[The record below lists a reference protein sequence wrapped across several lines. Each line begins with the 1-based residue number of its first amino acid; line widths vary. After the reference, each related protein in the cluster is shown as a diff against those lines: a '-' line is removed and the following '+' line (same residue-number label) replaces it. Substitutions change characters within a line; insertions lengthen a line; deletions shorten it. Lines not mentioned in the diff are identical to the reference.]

1 MKFRGDRK
9 YLYWGM
15 TAFAV
20 IGGGLL
26 VYYCLFHGTK
36 ISSVLDR
43 IFAICFPIIV
53 GFCLAYLITPII
65 NSIEHRILIPFV
77 KKVRKGTLPKN
88 YKKLFRAVA
97 ILVSYMIV
105 FWGIYGLFAM
115 IIPEIQTSIISIGKQ
130 FPATFDKYYS
140 MLLHFINNNE
150 EVATFLENTLSFD
163 IESIDSEK
171 ILNIILA
178 QMENIGSLLSTLS
191 TTVYSALKTTLNIA
205 IGVIISIYLLFDKE
219 KFAAQAKKI
228 CYSLLEM
235 HNANQLIK
243 DCRFIHK
250 TFIGFI
256 SGKIFD
262 SIIIGLLC
270 FIGTRLINLHYP
282 ILISVIVGVTNVI
295 PFFGPWLG
303 AIPCA
308 FLLLI
313 VNPIEVVYFL
323 IFILILQQ
331 VDGNIIGPKILG
343 NSTGISGFWVIF
355 AITFFGGMYG
365 IPGMFIGVPVF
376 AVIYAFTKRFVNRRL
391 KAKNLPT
398 DTPKYEDVYEIKD
411 QSFITRE
418 HLYTEIKNPDSIK
431 RTSDI
436 QDEGRYHLFRFL
448 QKSDKE
454 SSSTDTVEASAKDK
468 LASLLHSRSNAAQN
482 ESDNTENSE
491 NSEVK
496 TITEKKE
503 EYENEK
509 HD

>member
-1 MKFRGDRK
+1 MRFHGDRK
-9 YLYWGM
+9 YLYWGI

-20 IGGGLL
+20 IGSGIL

-36 ISSVLDR
+36 ISAVFGR
-43 IFAICFPIIV
+43 IISICFPIIV

-65 NSIEHRILIPFV
+65 NSIEYRILIPLA
-77 KKVRKGTLPKN
+77 KKITKNNLPKN
-88 YKKLFRAVA
+88 HKKMFRAISIFLA
-97 ILVSYMIV
+97 YMIV
-105 FWGIYGLFAM
+105 FWCIYGLFAM
-115 IIPEIQTSIISIGKQ
+115 IIPEIETSISSIIKQ
-130 FPATFDKYYS
+130 FPDTFDKYYT
-140 MLLHFINNNE
+140 MLLNFINNNNE
-150 EVATFLENTLSFD
+150 ISTFLEDTLSFD
-163 IESIDSEK
+163 IKSIDSEK

-178 QMENIGSLLSTLS
+178 QVENIGSILSTLS
-191 TTVYSALKTTLNIA
+191 TTVYSALKTTLNVV
-205 IGVIISIYLLFDKE
+205 IGMIISIYLLFDKE

-262 SIIIGLLC
+262 SIIIGVLC
-270 FIGTRLINLHYP
+270 FIGTTLLNLHYP

-313 VNPIEVVYFL
+313 ISPIEMVYFL
-323 IFILILQQ
+323 IFILFLQQ
-331 VDGNIIGPKILG
+331 LDGNVIGPKILG

-376 AVIYAFTKRFVNRRL
+376 AVIYAFTRRFINRKL

-398 DTPKYEDVYEIKD
+398 ETPEYENVYEIRHDKE
-411 QSFITRE
+411 FVTKE
-418 HLYTEIKNPDSIK
+418 HLYTEIQNPDSK
-431 RTSDI
+431 KKAADI

-448 QKSDKE
+448 QKTDKE
-454 SSSTDTVEASAKDK
+454 TTKKQDQDK
-468 LASLLHSRSNAAQN
+468 E
-482 ESDNTENSE
+482 ESDSDPKN
-491 NSEVK
+491 
-496 TITEKKE
+496 
-503 EYENEK
+503 
-509 HD
+509 

>member
-1 MKFRGDRK
+1 MRFRGDRK
-9 YLYWGM
+9 YLYWGI

-20 IGGGLL
+20 IGSGIL

-36 ISSVLDR
+36 ISAVFDR
-43 IFAICFPIIV
+43 IISICFPIIV

-65 NSIEHRILIPFV
+65 NSIEYRILIPLA
-77 KKVRKGTLPKN
+77 KKITKNNLPKN
-88 YKKLFRAVA
+88 HKKMFRAISIFLA
-97 ILVSYMIV
+97 YMIV
-105 FWGIYGLFAM
+105 FWCIYGLFAM
-115 IIPEIQTSIISIGKQ
+115 IIPEIETSISSIIKQ
-130 FPATFDKYYS
+130 FPDTFDKYYT
-140 MLLHFINNNE
+140 MLLDFINNNKE
-150 EVATFLENTLSFD
+150 ISTFLEDTLSFD
-163 IESIDSEK
+163 IKSIDSEK

-178 QMENIGSLLSTLS
+178 QVENIGSILSTLS
-191 TTVYSALKTTLNIA
+191 TTVYSALKTTLNVV
-205 IGVIISIYLLFDKE
+205 IGMIISIYLLFDKE

-235 HNANQLIK
+235 YNANQLIK

-262 SIIIGLLC
+262 SIIIGVLC
-270 FIGTRLINLHYP
+270 FIGTTLLNLHYP

-313 VNPIEVVYFL
+313 ISPIEMVYFL
-323 IFILILQQ
+323 IFILFLQQ
-331 VDGNIIGPKILG
+331 LDGNVIGPKILG

-376 AVIYAFTKRFVNRRL
+376 AVIYAFTRRFINRKL

-398 DTPKYEDVYEIKD
+398 ETPEYENVYEIRHDKE
-411 QSFITRE
+411 FVTKE
-418 HLYTEIKNPDSIK
+418 HLYTEIQNPDSK
-431 RTSDI
+431 KKTADI

-448 QKSDKE
+448 QKTDKDTTKKQDQDKEESDSDK
-454 SSSTDTVEASAKDK
+454 K
-468 LASLLHSRSNAAQN
+468 N
-482 ESDNTENSE
+482 
-491 NSEVK
+491 
-496 TITEKKE
+496 
-503 EYENEK
+503 
-509 HD
+509 